1 MAYIETHQALL
12 THRKTLRLS
21 RLIGIDRWGVAG
33 RLMALWS
40 WALDNAPDGAIA
52 HEDSDILAD
61 VMGWDGEPSEL
72 CHALVTAGFLDQH
85 ANHYAIHDWMDYAG
99 RLIEKR
105 KSDAERK
112 RQARASSGH
121 TPPVQRTSGGH
132 PADGA
137 GTLPNP
143 TLPNPT
149 RERENVP
156 AERGASAPPVDASE
170 PETPSTNGHKPAL
183 PPRRKSETTE
193 AAYYERVLKD
203 AASAER
209 IPLLVFLAH
218 DKIGADNTPGCES
231 YARLGMLARKHGAA
245 LVAKWIL
252 QAATEHIAGDPLDYL
267 TALAKKQTNRAS
279 QNGHN
284 RATTAATREPV
295 YATADQAAP
304 KGWE

>member
-40 WALDNAPDGAIA
+40 WALDNAQEGVIA

-112 RQARASSGH
+112 RLARASTGH
-121 TPPVQRTSGGH
+121 TPPVQRTSNGH
-132 PADGA
+132 PTDGA
-137 GTLPNP
+137 GTVPYPTIPNP
-143 TLPNPT
+143 TKERDVPT
-149 RERENVP
+149 
-156 AERGASAPPVDASE
+156 ERGANAPRDADASE
-170 PETPSTNGHKPAL
+170 PEPQETPSTNGHKPTL
-183 PPRRKSETTE
+183 P
-193 AAYYERVLKD
+193 
-203 AASAER
+203 
-209 IPLLVFLAH
+209 
-218 DKIGADNTPGCES
+218 
-231 YARLGMLARKHGAA
+231 
-245 LVAKWIL
+245 
-252 QAATEHIAGDPLDYL
+252 
-267 TALAKKQTNRAS
+267 
-279 QNGHN
+279 
-284 RATTAATREPV
+284 
-295 YATADQAAP
+295 
-304 KGWE
+304 